1 MDDDELDDSLTTEP
15 TELPSYLVFPLVV
28 CWLFLLRGLLSI
40 HWKHQARFAT
50 IVRACL
56 WAAIFASGLTRIYAV
71 NSKSK
76 VGAVKHIIASTAS
89 TFTTLS
95 GVIVC
100 AFQRDRRVSILIVLN
115 CVLIGYLYYVINL
128 NGFKLEALT
137 GDYVV
142 FKTFSML
149 FGLISAR
156 VFCVLAGW
164 CSRGRLLTSLI
175 PLGLAAILDVSL
187 GCKDNEYGYFVFCA
201 FSYIASLPLALFA
214 GVSGHYYCLIA
225 SIISASCFYPFNKII
240 VAYAAS
246 AGQLYLWFFG
256 PKQQRF
262 KRLWIAVSV
271 TVLLGLNLLA
281 TVGSTVKEIL
291 PLILQSMFF
300 GSGLLAC
307 KVLTPKLGIS
317 ERTRV
322 LLASLGTFPI
332 VTLMSLGLK
341 PTSFVMHFSGS
352 VGSGGGFFDTFA
364 QLHFI
369 PLASSMFS
377 NWRGRWFTLL
387 LTSVFLFGL
396 SSGHEMFID
405 GVFSFASTLRLAAI
419 LAAATFGVWR
429 LDWESRFYALLACV
443 LVCELFRAPLSAMW
457 LMLVYGVAHRYLS
470 GHPVKLANVILDE

>member
-1 MDDDELDDSLTTEP
+1 M
-15 TELPSYLVFPLVV
+15 
-28 CWLFLLRGLLSI
+28 LRGLLSI
-40 HWKHQARFAT
+40 HWKYQTRFAT
-50 IVRACL
+50 IVRASL

-76 VGAVKHIIASTAS
+76 IGPVKHIIASTAS

-115 CVLIGYLYYVINL
+115 SVLIGYLYYVINL

-142 FKTFSML
+142 FKTFCML

-156 VFCVLAGW
+156 LFCVCANW
-164 CSRGRLLTSLI
+164 CSKGRLLTSLF
-175 PLGLAAILDVSL
+175 PLVLAAVLDAGL
-187 GCKDNEYGYFVFCA
+187 GSKNNEFGFFLFCL

-214 GVSGHYYCLIA
+214 GISGHYYCLIA
-225 SIISASCFYPFNKII
+225 SIISASCFYPFNKIL

-246 AGQLYLWFFG
+246 AGQIYLWFFG

-262 KRLWIAVSV
+262 KRVWVSVSV

-281 TVGSTVKEIL
+281 TVGSTVKEML

-300 GSGLLAC
+300 GSGLLTC

-341 PTSFVMHFSGS
+341 QTSFVMHFSGS
-352 VGSGGGFFDTFA
+352 VGSGGGFFDTCS

-369 PLASSMFS
+369 PLASSMFYD
-377 NWRGRWFTLL
+377 WRSRWFTLL
-387 LTSVFLFGL
+387 LTSTFLFGL

-405 GVFSFASTLRLAAI
+405 GSFSFASTLRLASI
-419 LAAATFGVWR
+419 LAASAFGIWR

-443 LVCELFRAPLSAMW
+443 LVGELFRAPLSAMW
-457 LMLVYGVAHRYLS
+457 LLLVYGVAHRYLS
-470 GHPVKLANVILDE
+470 GQPVQLAKVILE